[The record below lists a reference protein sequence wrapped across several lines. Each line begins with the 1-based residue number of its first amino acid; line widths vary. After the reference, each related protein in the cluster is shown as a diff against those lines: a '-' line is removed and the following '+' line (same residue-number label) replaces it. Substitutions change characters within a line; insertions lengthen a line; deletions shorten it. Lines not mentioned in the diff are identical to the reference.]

1 MGRRCAPIL
10 SPGLAVRAPIQL
22 CLGCHTC
29 TGLWCGSGILQTIL
43 ATCPNLSQFVALG
56 SRARQGRFPQILKVT
71 LTAGTFWPMA
81 VASHTQVD
89 AAQASVRGASGR
101 PIVIDAAT
109 RALSFGKA
117 RRHTVVVK
125 LLRRVLPVICLGLV
139 VGYGLAAKTK
149 FKVGNGEL
157 IAGPIIIDTEKLE
170 MLNPKY
176 NGFGKDG
183 SSYNVTAASAQQDLQ
198 RTGPILLKEIDGVFN
213 QLNDN
218 RIKLKADRGRFD
230 QKADTLELQDKITI
244 RGDDGMTAD
253 LTQATITM
261 KEHKIVS
268 SQPVQIQMA
277 AGKINGQNMMLL
289 QEKREVYFD
298 GGVVASL
305 RPEPKVAKDPAQA
318 AVASKTGASLMGNS
332 DAPVDITSKSL
343 KVDDNAK
350 IATFTTGVV
359 AKQGAATLQTNELEA
374 YYDGQP
380 IAGAG
385 SAAATPAQAEA
396 NKGKLKRLV
405 SKGDVILTQGADRVT
420 SNAADFDALTE
431 KAVLTGN
438 VVMVSAERRAN
449 SDRADLDTKADAAVL
464 TGNVV
469 ISSGADQQA
478 KSDRADLNNKA
489 ETALL
494 TGNVIVDQGRNRL
507 QGRRL
512 AADRKVGNMT
522 LSSPAEAGLPADRI
536 SARFYQNEAT
546 PTPGKPATSKPAAP
560 QPDGGGWSFR
570 TDPGAPIDITSEVLN
585 VVDKKHTATF
595 TGAVHAV
602 QGAFSIKT
610 PELIA
615 TYSGQAA
622 LAGAPKPASGAVT
635 AAVPAPSAQLQKIR
649 ANGKVEVTSTN
660 NQSAVGDWA
669 EFDVKANRIIIG
681 SLPGKHA
688 ELRDGKQLGICEK
701 VNIDM
706 LTGVTTCE
714 QESRPVNPVAARQNP
729 EFRPGQLPDL
739 ITDPTIKAKSAAPVF
754 GNNTG
759 ACAPG
764 RQCLMAFPQDAKAA
778 GAKPKTETPS
788 EALPWAQPVKPAP
801 QPMPKPAAPKPV
813 QPTN

>member
-1 MGRRCAPIL
+1 
-10 SPGLAVRAPIQL
+10 
-22 CLGCHTC
+22 
-29 TGLWCGSGILQTIL
+29 
-43 ATCPNLSQFVALG
+43 
-56 SRARQGRFPQILKVT
+56 
-71 LTAGTFWPMA
+71 MA
-81 VASHTQVD
+81 VIPNIQVGTAS
-89 AAQASVRGASGR
+89 ASAPVATGR

-125 LLRRVLPVICLGLV
+125 LLRGLLPVISLVLV

-261 KEHKIVS
+261 KDHKIVS

-277 AGKINGQNMMLL
+277 AGKISGQNMVLL

-298 GGVVASL
+298 NGVIASL
-305 RPEPKVAKDPAQA
+305 RPEPKVAKEPVKDAPA
-318 AVASKTGASLMGNS
+318 KTGTSLMGNS
-332 DAPVDITSKSL
+332 DAPIDITSKSL

-350 IATFTTGVV
+350 LATFTTGVV

-380 IAGAG
+380 IAAG
-385 SAAATPAQAEA
+385 GSTPVTPAQAEA

-405 SKGDVILTQGADRVT
+405 SKGDVVLTQGADRVT
-420 SNAADFDALTE
+420 SNAADFDAVTE

-512 AADRKVGNMT
+512 TADRKVGNMT
-522 LSSPAEAGLPADRI
+522 LSSPAEPGLAADRI

-546 PTPGKPATSKPAAP
+546 STPGKPVAQKPAAAP
-560 QPDGGGWSFR
+560 QADAGGWSFR

-610 PELIA
+610 PELVA

-622 LAGAPKPASGAVT
+622 LAGALKPAASAAV

-660 NQSAVGDWA
+660 NQSAIGDWA

-701 VNIDM
+701 VSIDM
-706 LTGVTTCE
+706 LTGVTVCE
-714 QESRPVNPVAARQNP
+714 QEARPASPVASRQNP

-754 GNNTG
+754 GNNPGT
-759 ACAPG
+759 CAPG

-778 GAKPKTETPS
+778 AAKPKAEPAPD
-788 EALPWAQPVKPAP
+788 ALPWAVPVKPTP
-801 QPMPKPAAPKPV
+801 QPVPKSA

>member
-1 MGRRCAPIL
+1 MAA
-10 SPGLAVRAPIQL
+10 SFQ
-22 CLGCHTC
+22 
-29 TGLWCGSGILQTIL
+29 STIDNIGTS
-43 ATCPNLSQFVALG
+43 ARVAN
-56 SRARQGRFPQILKVT
+56 ARPV
-71 LTAGTFWPMA
+71 
-81 VASHTQVD
+81 
-89 AAQASVRGASGR
+89 
-101 PIVIDAAT
+101 VIDAET
-109 RALSFGKA
+109 RALSIGKA
-117 RRHTVVVK
+117 RRHTVFVK
-125 LLRRVLPVICLGLV
+125 LMRRLLPVICLGLV
-139 VGYGLAAKTK
+139 VGYGVAAKSK

-176 NGFGKDG
+176 NGFGNDG

-198 RTGPILLKEIDGVFN
+198 RAGPILLKDIDGIFN
-213 QLNDN
+213 QINDN

-230 QKADTLELQDKITI
+230 QKADTLELQDKIVI
-244 RGDDGMTAD
+244 RGDDGMMAD

-277 AGKINGQNMMLL
+277 AGKINGQNMVLL

-298 GGVVASL
+298 NGVVASL
-305 RPEPKVAKDPAQA
+305 RPEPRAAKEPKDAVQVATKAGP
-318 AVASKTGASLMGNS
+318 SLMGNS

-343 KVDDNAK
+343 KVDDNKK
-350 IATFTTGVV
+350 IATFRTGVV
-359 AKQGAATLQTNELEA
+359 AKQGAAMLETNELEA

-380 IAGAG
+380 IGTSGGVPAT
-385 SAAATPAQAEA
+385 AAEAEA

-405 SKGDVILTQGADRVT
+405 SKGDVVLTQGADRVT
-420 SNAADFDALTE
+420 SNGADFDAVAE

-438 VVMVSAERRAN
+438 VVMVSADRRAT

-469 ISSGADQQA
+469 ISSGPEQQA

-512 AADRKVGNMT
+512 TADRKVGNMT

-546 PTPGKPATSKPAAP
+546 PGPGKPVVPSPVTAP
-560 QPDGGGWSFR
+560 QPDGGGWTFR

-602 QGAFSIKT
+602 QGEFTIKT
-610 PELIA
+610 PELVA

-622 LAGAPKPASGAVT
+622 LAGAPIKPVAGAGT
-635 AAVPAPSAQLQKIR
+635 PAVPVPGAQLQKIR

-660 NQSAVGDWA
+660 NQSVNGDWA
-669 EFDVKANRIIIG
+669 EFDVKGNKVTVGASPGGHVLLKRG
-681 SLPGKHA
+681 ESLAYAP
-688 ELRDGKQLGICEK
+688 K
-701 VNIDM
+701 VIIDM
-706 LTGVTTCE
+706 VTGLTTFE
-714 QESRPVNPVAARQNP
+714 QLERLAQPEQPLRRNP
-729 EFRPGQLPDL
+729 EVRPGQLPDY
-739 ITDPTIKAKSAAPVF
+739 DPALKSAPKAVVPNFATNPNACGGTRGCFVINPKDGANGNPAAKPAAAPATNGGLPWEAKSAP
-754 GNNTG
+754 
-759 ACAPG
+759 
-764 RQCLMAFPQDAKAA
+764 AA
-778 GAKPKTETPS
+778 AKPVP
-788 EALPWAQPVKPAP
+788 QPV
-801 QPMPKPAAPKPV
+801 PKPV
-813 QPTN
+813 QATN